1 MIDKYKA
8 LEGLAATLGVRNF
21 SMKEA
26 GGKVQIAGT
35 TTYAL
40 ERDLLWDAIKK
51 HAGWENEVAAD
62 VRAERTDIHG
72 IHVVKPGESLSK
84 IAELVGFR
92 GELRWDPDKPNGQPR
107 RHLDVSRAHER
118 FGFSATTTLDE
129 SLRRTLAWYRS
140 R

>member
-8 LEGLAATLGVRNF
+8 LEGLATTLGVRNF
-21 SMKEA
+21 SMTEA
-26 GGKVQIAGT
+26 AGKVQIACT

-84 IAELVGFR
+84 IAKTHLDDANRYMDIFNANKDKLKSPDLIHPGQELVI
-92 GELRWDPDKPNGQPR
+92 PNR
-107 RHLDVSRAHER
+107 
-118 FGFSATTTLDE
+118 
-129 SLRRTLAWYRS
+129 
-140 R
+140 